1 MRNLLRS
8 SSHRKPPGRGSRRS
22 QAFSCTFTS
31 FCSRKGTFDWPSLEV
46 LPLSR
51 LRKTGTPD
59 DSPISWCPVVSCCK
73 GNKTPKLL
81 CIAYKGLSDPLPV
94 TSPSSPLSSH
104 PPSLG
109 SNQAYFSQSLP
120 QKPWTYCPPFSES
133 SSPRTSPSSTHA
145 QLPLIT

>member
-94 TSPSSPLSSH
+94 TSPSSPLSSPGH
-104 PPSLG
+104 CPPILV
-109 SNQAYFSQSLP
+109 NCQQSL
-120 QKPWTYCPPFSES
+120 QEKERGLS
-133 SSPRTSPSSTHA
+133 SSE
-145 QLPLIT
+145 IKG